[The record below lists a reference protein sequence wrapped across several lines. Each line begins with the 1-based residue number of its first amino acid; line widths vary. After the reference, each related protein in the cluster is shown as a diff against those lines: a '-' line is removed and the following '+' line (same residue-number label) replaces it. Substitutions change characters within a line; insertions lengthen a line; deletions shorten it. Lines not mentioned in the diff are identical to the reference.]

1 MEEDYL
7 IYLFELEKEHIWYP
21 GISTIIPDCSVL
33 VFENNEELK
42 SYIKGLQKQVENG
55 DILKYRIEKLDIHK
69 EMTSMLPIDQLI
81 KLFKIVAKGGES
93 KWVDNNLRQK
103 RKESSLKHKARA
115 HQKAAQTN
123 NKV

>member
-69 EMTSMLPIDQLI
+69 EMKSMLPIDQLI
-81 KLFKIVAKGGES
+81 KLFKIVVKGCE
-93 KWVDNNLRQK
+93 K
-103 RKESSLKHKARA
+103 
-115 HQKAAQTN
+115 
-123 NKV
+123 